1 MDSIDAALRVAPP
14 GAPLARLHVAF
25 LARLRVAVLV
35 VFLVT
40 LASGC
45 TSEPDGPRV
54 AVHDVTYRELAGGA
68 RILTGR
74 VENLSDRHIPV
85 VQVQVSLFDERNF
98 LTGQVG
104 ILVHDI
110 PVDSSR
116 AFREPI
122 RHEADIRSARVRSVL
137 VP

>member
-1 MDSIDAALRVAPP
+1 MDSIDAARVAPSP
-14 GAPLARLHVAF
+14 AAPRASVHTAMLVALLA
-25 LARLRVAVLV
+25 LAA
-35 VFLVT
+35 
-40 LASGC
+40 AGSGC
-45 TSEPDGPRV
+45 TSGPEGPRV
-54 AVHDVTYRELAGGA
+54 AVHDVTYRELPGGA

-74 VENLSDRHIPV
+74 VENLSDRRIPV

-98 LTGQVG
+98 LSGSVG